1 MKMWVCVVG
10 MHLLVSA
17 AAVAQFKASGRDDS
31 RISESLIQ
39 SGSPSFFFGWFDP
52 SRFQMH
58 HSVSFSYLTAGGQ
71 GMSLGTYTNSMQY
84 QFADNLNARAD
95 VSLSYMPTNSFS
107 RFGKQDLSNIYLSRA
122 QIDYRP
128 WENMSIQVQY
138 RAAPYTPLSSPWYHP
153 WYRDDGF

>member
-1 MKMWVCVVG
+1 MKKRTCILG
-10 MHLLVSA
+10 IALLLSA
-17 AAVAQFKASGRDDS
+17 AAVAQFKTPAGEDA

-39 SGSPSFFFGWFDP
+39 PPSSTFLFDWFDP

-58 HSVSFSYLTAGGQ
+58 HTLSISYLTAGGQ
-71 GMSLGTYTNSMQY
+71 GMSLGTYTNSMLY
-84 QFADNLNARAD
+84 QFSDNLNARAD

-107 RFGKQDLSNIYLSRA
+107 RFGKQDLSNLYLSRA
-122 QIDYRP
+122 QLNYRP

-138 RAAPYTPLSSPWYHP
+138 RALPFTALSSPWYQP

>member
-1 MKMWVCVVG
+1 MKMRTIVI
-10 MHLLVSA
+10 LALVLMSLA
-17 AAVAQFKASGRDDS
+17 ASAQFKPRAGDDS

-39 SGSPSFFFGWFDP
+39 SPSSSFLFGWFDP

-58 HSVSFSYLTAGGQ
+58 HSVSFSYMTAGGQ

-84 QFADNLNARAD
+84 QFSDNLNAQAD
-95 VSLSYMPTNSFS
+95 VSLSYMPTNSFA

-122 QIDYRP
+122 QLNFRP
-128 WENMSIQVQY
+128 SDNMTIHVQY
-138 RAAPYTPLSSPWYHP
+138 RALPYNSLSSPWDHP